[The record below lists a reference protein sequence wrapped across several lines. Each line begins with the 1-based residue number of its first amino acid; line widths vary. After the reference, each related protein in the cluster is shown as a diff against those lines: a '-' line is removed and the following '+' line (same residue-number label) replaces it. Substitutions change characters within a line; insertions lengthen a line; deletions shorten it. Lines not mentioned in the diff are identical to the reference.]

1 MINEPVRTLLLE
13 NSFMK
18 KQNCVTSA
26 PARLSVA
33 MPLIVG
39 LATIAAAPTVEAAVI
54 EQVDIINGFVDVN
67 ESGGANAADNATNV
81 LLNCDDA
88 TSIQVDI
95 IGGAVDVT
103 ENGAIASSDDA
114 MHCDMNDL
122 VGEFSS
128 PPSTNEVDI
137 INGCVDVNQNGV
149 CGPSDAAD
157 DATNVRFIL
166 LP

>member
-1 MINEPVRTLLLE
+1 
-13 NSFMK
+13 MK
-18 KQNCVTSA
+18 KRNYVISA

-39 LATIAAAPTVEAAVI
+39 LATIAVAPTVEAAVI

-67 ESGGANAADNATNV
+67 ESGGVNAADNATNV
-81 LLNCDDA
+81 LLNCNDA
-88 TSIQVDI
+88 TSIQADI
-95 IGGAVDVT
+95 IGGAIDVN

-114 MHCDMNDL
+114 FNCDMNDL
-122 VGEFSS
+122 VGEF
-128 PPSTNEVDI
+128 PSTPSTLEVNI
-137 INGCVDVNQNGV
+137 INGCVDVDKNGI
-149 CGPSDAAD
+149 CPGNPD